1 MISTLASRMGEGG
14 LKGRGGSSLQRSI
27 GSGAPGGRF
36 VSILVSQIFDPVK
49 LMQEQIQH
57 IKLKFVVYSILQK
70 RYLQISLFH
79 YLLALIFLL

>member
-1 MISTLASRMGEGG
+1 MISALALRI
-14 LKGRGGSSLQRSI
+14 RGGGGGSLQRSS
-27 GSGAPGGRF
+27 GSGAPGGRL
-36 VSILVSQIFDPVK
+36 VSILVSQMFDPVK

-70 RYLQISLFH
+70 RYPQISLFH